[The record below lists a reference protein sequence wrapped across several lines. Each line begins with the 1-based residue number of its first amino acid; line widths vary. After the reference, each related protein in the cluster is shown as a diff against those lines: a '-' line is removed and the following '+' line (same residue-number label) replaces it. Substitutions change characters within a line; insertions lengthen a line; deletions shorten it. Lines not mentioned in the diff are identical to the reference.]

1 MMQRGGTSMP
11 TWLRIA
17 LIVVLVL
24 VLWWLVATLGRGVAE
39 EAPPAGTGN
48 VIAAETRLVT

>member
-1 MMQRGGTSMP
+1 MP

-24 VLWWLVATLGRGVAE
+24 VLWWLVVNLGRGVAE
-39 EAPPAGTGN
+39 QEKPAGTGM
-48 VIAAETRLVT
+48 VVPIEERLVT

>member
-1 MMQRGGTSMP
+1 MP

-17 LIVVLVL
+17 LIIVLVL

-39 EAPPAGTGN
+39 QDAPPPAGTGMLLP
-48 VIAAETRLVT
+48 VSDRLVT